1 MTDPTTRALSLLS
14 LLQARPFWRGE
25 DLAAE
30 LGVTA
35 RTLRRDVGRLRQ
47 LGYTVDAG
55 AGSGG
60 GYSLG
65 RGGALPPLT
74 LDEEQAVAATLAL
87 TRLAGDGGSPHAEAA
102 LRALHTIDAVT
113 PARIRER
120 LRGLR
125 AAFEAGAPP
134 GPDAA
139 EPLDPADLLTCAD
152 AIRRSLRLTFVYT
165 DRRGASTQ
173 RRVEPH
179 WLVPVHGRWVLVAFD
194 LDREDWRTFRLDR
207 LREPALA
214 TWRFVPRPGAEE
226 VLARLDEPAPPSAWR
241 HEVTVR
247 IHAPFEEVA
256 AHLPRLA
263 GHLRPLEDGKTEFRT
278 GADDPDG
285 AAGWLAMLEHDF
297 TVVGDQEVV
306 DAVAR
311 LARRLARSVNG
322 GVG

>member
-1 MTDPTTRALSLLS
+1 MTDPTSRALSLLS

-30 LGVTA
+30 LDVTP
-35 RTLRRDVGRLRQ
+35 RTLRRDVGRLRR
-47 LGYTVDAG
+47 LGYTVDAD
-55 AGSGG
+55 AGPGG

-74 LDEEQAVAATLAL
+74 LDEEQAVAVTLAL
-87 TRLAGDGGSPHAEAA
+87 TRAAGDGGSPHAEAA
-102 LRALHTIDAVT
+102 LRALRTIDAVT

-125 AAFEAGAPP
+125 GVSEMDLPP
-134 GPDAA
+134 NPDPA
-139 EPLDPADLLTCAD
+139 ESLDVADLLTCAD
-152 AIRRSLRLTFVYT
+152 AIRRTLCLTFAYT
-165 DRRGASTQ
+165 DRHGASTE

-179 WLVPVHGRWVLVAFD
+179 WLVPVNGRWMLVAFD

-207 LREPALA
+207 LREPAVG
-214 TWRFVPRPGAEE
+214 TWLFVPRAGGDE
-226 VLARLDEPAPPSAWR
+226 VLSRLDEPAPPSAWR

-247 IHAPFEEVA
+247 IHAPVDEVA

-263 GHLRPLEDGKTEFRT
+263 GHLRPLGDGETELRT
-278 GADDPDG
+278 GGDDPDN
-285 AAGWLAMLEHDF
+285 AARWLAMLGHDF
-297 TVVGDQEVV
+297 TVAGDQEVV
-306 DAVAR
+306 DAVGR
-311 LARRLARSVNG
+311 LARRLAQSANG